1 MPLKSPTKGQRM
13 ENYVRGCLVHYPR
26 MFSNYYGDFLP
37 RMRTAIPGQ
46 FNNPGHGFDILAVDD
61 TAGNLWVIEV
71 SAGMKESRAFKGYLV
86 KTLENRKRAGGKAQ
100 MSPEWRRYAFDAL
113 SKSPDLIQRL
123 STLFERPES
132 ERDVLLKQFAA
143 RFEDHSY
150 AIVVPEGCHVEG
162 DNPGI
167 EFASTIYTLVVG
179 RS

>member
-1 MPLKSPTKGQRM
+1 MPLKPPTKGQRM
-13 ENYVRGCLVHYPR
+13 ENYVRGCLVQYPR

-46 FNNPGHGFDILAVDD
+46 FNKSGHGFDILAVDD

-71 SAGMKESRAFKGYLV
+71 SAGMTKGGSFGGFLV
-86 KTLENRKRAGGKAQ
+86 KTLENRKRASGKAQ
-100 MSPEWRRYAFDAL
+100 MSPEWRQYAFDSL
-113 SKSPDLIQRL
+113 SKSPDLIKRL

-167 EFASTIYTLVVG
+167 EFASAIYTLVVG

>member
-1 MPLKSPTKGQRM
+1 MSLKAPTKGQRM
-13 ENYVRGCLVHYPR
+13 ENRVCGCLVHYPR

-143 RFEDHSY
+143 RFEHHSY

-167 EFASTIYTLVVG
+167 EFASAIYTLVVG
-179 RS
+179 RN